1 MTQAPVLSLP
11 DFSIPFILE
20 TDASG
25 SAIGAVLQQRG
36 HPLAFFSKALCL
48 RMQRASTYVRKLH
61 AITTAVHKWRQY
73 LHGHS
78 FTILTDHRSWKDL
91 MTPEQQT
98 YLAKL
103 LGYNYNIQYKSGKSN
118 VVVDALSKVPQPEAS
133 QYWLLSMP
141 HFIFLDTLQKHF
153 TNSAAF
159 QAKLH

>member
-1 MTQAPVLSLP
+1 
-11 DFSIPFILE
+11 
-20 TDASG
+20 
-25 SAIGAVLQQRG
+25 
-36 HPLAFFSKALCL
+36 
-48 RMQRASTYVRKLH
+48 
-61 AITTAVHKWRQY
+61 
-73 LHGHS
+73 
-78 FTILTDHRSWKDL
+78 

-133 QYWLLSMP
+133 QYWFLSMP

-153 TNSAAF
+153 TTSAAF